1 MWILSPLSWLLL
13 GLLALVLVRVFLRG
27 RRWPSVLCGGL
38 IAFSV
43 FAMTPMFANTLL
55 YWLESESTA
64 PEFCVAS
71 PPDTAVVLAGGLD
84 RLPRHA
90 REFSVINIASRR
102 RAELAA
108 EWWSAAPGRRL
119 VFSGGS
125 RVRRYAP
132 ESLLLTGY
140 AERLGVDADAMRKE
154 DASRNTWQNAKNL
167 AAMSPPLPRRVVL
180 ITSAMHMPRAKYS
193 MRQAGFEVCPMPA
206 DFRFEPFDFPGYFI
220 PQGSSM
226 QKTESALHE
235 IVGNL
240 YYRLRVLSGRR

>member
-13 GLLALVLVRVFLRG
+13 SLAAFVVVWLFLRR
-27 RRWPSVLCGGL
+27 RRWMLVVCGGL
-38 IAFSV
+38 AAFSI

-55 YWLESESTA
+55 YWLESESATSD
-64 PEFCVAS
+64 FCTTS

-84 RLPRHA
+84 RLPKHA

-102 RAELAA
+102 RAELAS
-108 EWWSAAPGRRL
+108 EWWSAKPGRKL
-119 VFSGGS
+119 VFAGGS
-125 RVRRYAP
+125 RVRGFAP
-132 ESLLLTGY
+132 ESALLTGY
-140 AERLGVDADAMRKE
+140 ARRLGVDAPAMRQE

-167 AAMSPPLPRRVVL
+167 AALSPAVPRRVVL
-180 ITSAMHMPRAKYS
+180 ITSAMHMPRARYS
-193 MRQAGFEVCPMPA
+193 MRQAGFQVCPMPA

-240 YYRLRVLSGRR
+240 YYRLRVVSGRR